1 MTTKKRKNLKIAIL
15 HAFFRPKGGGE
26 KLIFDI
32 RDYYGADL
40 FTGAIDKE
48 IWDPKKAKTDSFVK
62 RLYDKKYNFT
72 YLHEDSHI
80 PFWRKIKRQL
90 FFRYSPKIK
99 ELNNYDVVIFSG
111 NIAGVASRITNP
123 KTKKIVYAHTPPRPF
138 TDQLATRLSKMSFLQ
153 KHFARI
159 FAKWVIYEY
168 HKEMLKMDLVIANSK
183 NITKR
188 LKDFVGIDSVSRF
201 PAVNTNKFKWISQG
215 DYYISYARLEDL
227 KRIPLIID
235 AFKKMP
241 DKKLILC
248 SSGPLKDWVCQQIKE
263 KNIKNITYEGLVTD
277 ERLQELVG
285 KCLAGIY
292 IPIQED
298 AGIIQCELM
307 AAGKPVIGVTE
318 GGLIE
323 SVIDKKTGILINS
336 NPTIEQVI
344 EGVKWMTKNRALSM
358 KADCIKQGKKFDSKV
373 FFKEM
378 DDYIENLYKNK

>member
-1 MTTKKRKNLKIAIL
+1 MSKPVSKKPKIAIL

-32 RDYYGADL
+32 RDYYKADL
-40 FTGAIDKE
+40 YTGAIDLD
-48 IWDPKKAKTDSFVK
+48 IWDESKSKTDSFVK
-62 RLYDKKYNFT
+62 RLYDKDYKFT
-72 YLHEDSHI
+72 YLHKDSHI
-80 PFWRKIKRQL
+80 PFWRKVKRQL
-90 FFRYSPKIK
+90 YFRFHPKIK

-111 NIAGVASRITNP
+111 NIAGVAGRINNP
-123 KTKKIVYAHTPPRPF
+123 NTKKIVYAHTPPRPF
-138 TDQLATRLSKMSFLQ
+138 TDQLASRLDKMNTLQ
-153 KHFARI
+153 KPFAKL

-168 HKEMLKMDLVIANSK
+168 RKEMNKMDLIIANSK
-183 NITKR
+183 NISKR
-188 LKDFVGIDSVSRF
+188 LKDYIGVESVSRF

-235 AFKKMP
+235 AFEKMP

-248 SSGPLKDWVCQQIKE
+248 SSGPLKDWVCKQIKDR
-263 KNIKNITYEGLVTD
+263 NLTNITYEGLVTD

-285 KCLAGIY
+285 KCLAGVY

-307 AAGKPVIGVTE
+307 AAGKPVIGVNE
-318 GGLIE
+318 GGLME
-323 SVIDKKTGILINS
+323 SIVDKKTGILVNS
-336 NPTIEQVI
+336 NPTLDQVI
-344 EGVKWMTKNRALSM
+344 EGVKWMTKKRALSM
-358 KADCIKQGKKFDSKV
+358 KQDCIKQGKKFDSEV

-378 DDYIENLYKNK
+378 DNYINNLL